1 MVSFPRLLRLAL
13 GLWCLILVLPP
24 HTSWGADDVVQRFS
38 AYYKELQE
46 DTDNGPF
53 GLPLQVRSEEREDRI
68 SAEIFGIFDYP
79 FQAFAG
85 LLTQPASWC
94 EFVSLTPNIKA
105 CTFQGNGKDVI
116 LTLYVGWKGYRAPE
130 SASAQPYQFVVHSRR
145 SDYAAMSVSAAEGLL
160 GTRAHRFDVEAANV
174 AGKTVFAMRSSY
186 EPSALSKLVTTVY
199 LATLGREKIGF
210 SRVPDGAQVGHVR
223 GIQGMIE
230 RNVVRYYLA
239 LKAFVDT
246 QGLPTGRQFEAR
258 INTAYDLMDT
268 YPAQLRLMEKTEYLD
283 VKRRERMNQVRL
295 QQRIGSVASPV
306 PRS

>member
-1 MVSFPRLLRLAL
+1 
-13 GLWCLILVLPP
+13 
-24 HTSWGADDVVQRFS
+24 
-38 AYYKELQE
+38 
-46 DTDNGPF
+46 
-53 GLPLQVRSEEREDRI
+53 VRSEEREDRI

-145 SDYAAMSVSAAEGLL
+145 SDYAAISVSAAEGLL

-239 LKAFVDT
+239 LKAFVD
-246 QGLPTGRQFEAR
+246 
-258 INTAYDLMDT
+258 NTAYDLMDT

-295 QQRIGSVASPV
+295 QQKIGSVASPV